1 MYSRGSS
8 NKRRQKG
15 LALLKRGHALQ
26 LSASD
31 LVGYLNCHH
40 LTHLDAQVAS
50 GALSKPDVWDPSLEV
65 LWERGAA
72 HERAY
77 VDHLRSLGL
86 KIFEIEGVG
95 VSQAQVEQT
104 MMAMRTGAEVIVQGA
119 FLEGVWSG
127 RTDVLLRVPAAS
139 ALGDWSY
146 EVVDTKLARE
156 TKGGTVLQLCLYSD
170 LLANAQGRTP
180 ERMRVV
186 TPGCG
191 FEPVSYRTAAY
202 AAYYRQVR
210 KALEAALAET
220 DGAPTYPKPKDHC
233 DICRWRRECDARR
246 RRDDHLCLVAGISA
260 TQIAELSRH
269 NITTLTGLAHL
280 PVPLPWKPER
290 GVAQSFERSREQA
303 RVQSEGRQSA
313 QPIYEALPLTPN
325 VGLHRLPEPSPG
337 DIFLDLEADPFVGEE
352 GLEFLF
358 GYVTADAAG
367 TRNYV
372 AEWAFSRAEERRA
385 FEHFVDFVM
394 ARWRQYPGL
403 HIYHYAPY
411 EPSALKRLMGRY
423 ATREDEIDRMLRGS
437 LFVDL
442 YTIARQSIR
451 ASVERYSI
459 KNLEPFYDFN
469 RSVPLIEVRSAL
481 AKLQARLELNDAA
494 AISDESKD
502 IVLRYNRDDCLS
514 AQRLRD
520 WLEKIRVETIARG
533 ATISRPVAGNPEPPV
548 ELDERQRQVAAL
560 VDRLTADVPSDA
572 NERTT
577 EQQARWILAHS
588 LDWHRREQ
596 KSAWWEFFRLADLTP
611 GDLLDERAG
620 IAGLEYQGNVGG
632 TARAPIHRYRFPPQE
647 LELSEGDKLHF
658 SKEQEWGTV
667 AAISLA
673 SGTIDIKKR
682 GDTIG
687 VHPRAAFA
695 HEVVRTGVLADS
707 LSRLAAHVAEH
718 GITGMGGYQAAR
730 DLLLKFPPR
739 LDNEPLQKDAESAS
753 DAAVRVSTKLASGV
767 LPIQGPPGAGKTF
780 TAAQMIC
787 ALVKAGKKVGVT
799 ANSHKVIRNLLDKVV
814 EQAALAGLAIQCLQ
828 KVAEKTADASGI
840 RFETDNEK
848 ALAAIGTSCQV
859 LAGTAWL
866 WSRPDAFEIV
876 DTLFVDEA
884 AQMSLANV
892 LAVSQAGRVLVLLGD
907 PQQLEQPIQGS
918 HPEGTDVSALEHI
931 LDGAATIGKEQGMFL
946 EQTWRLHPDICSFTS
961 ELFYEGRLACRVG
974 LGHQGVNSQGRIRG
988 TGLRYLSVV
997 HEGNQNIA
1005 PEEAVAIQRLVE
1017 ETLAAGATWIDR
1029 DGRRRAVTVED
1040 ILIIAPYN
1048 AQVFEIQRR
1057 LPQARVGTVDKFQ
1070 GQEAAIVIYSVTT
1083 SSHADAPRGMEFLY
1097 SLNRLNVAVSRA
1109 KCVCVLASSPAIF
1122 EPACNTPRQME
1133 LANAYC
1139 RYRELATELP
1149 R

>member
-1 MYSRGSS
+1 M
-8 NKRRQKG
+8 
-15 LALLKRGHALQ
+15 LKRDNALQ

-40 LTHLDAQVAS
+40 LTHLDALVAT
-50 GALSKPDVWDPSLEV
+50 GALSKPAVWDPSLEV

-77 VDHLRSLGL
+77 VDHLRSPGRQ
-86 KIFEIEGVG
+86 IVEIEGVG
-95 VSQAQVEQT
+95 VTPVQVEKT
-104 MMAMRTGAEVIVQGA
+104 MAAMRAGVDVIVQGA

-127 RTDVLLRVPAAS
+127 RTDVLLRVPEAS

-156 TKGGTVLQLCLYSD
+156 TKGGTVLQLSLYSD
-170 LLANAQGRTP
+170 LLAKVQGRVP
-180 ERMRVV
+180 ERMHVV
-186 TPGCG
+186 TPGRG

-210 KALEAALAET
+210 TALERSLAIT
-220 DGAPTYPKPKDHC
+220 DGAPTYPQPKDHC
-233 DICRWRRECDARR
+233 DICRWRTECDARR
-246 RRDDHLCLVAGISA
+246 RRDDHLCLVAGITA

-269 NITTLTGLAHL
+269 DVTTLTGLAQL

-290 GVAQSFERSREQA
+290 GLAQSFERSREQA
-303 RVQSEGRQSA
+303 RIQWEGRRSA
-313 QPIYEALPLTPN
+313 QPIYEALPLTPGA
-325 VGLHRLPEPSPG
+325 GLYRLPAPSPG
-337 DIFLDLEADPFVGEE
+337 DIFLDLEADPFVGED

-358 GYVTADAAG
+358 GYVTMDTAG
-367 TRNYV
+367 ARNYV
-372 AEWAFSRAEERRA
+372 AEWAFSRAQERRA
-385 FEHFVDFVM
+385 FERFVDFVM
-394 ARWRQYPGL
+394 ARWAECPGL

-423 ATREDEIDRMLRGS
+423 ATREDELDRMLRAS

-442 YTIARQSIR
+442 YTVARQSIR

-459 KNLEPFYDFN
+459 KNLETFYDFN

-481 AKLQARLELNDAA
+481 AKLQARLELNDVAG
-494 AISDESKD
+494 ISDESKD
-502 IVLRYNRDDCLS
+502 IVLRYNRDGCLS

-520 WLEKIRVETIARG
+520 WLERIRGEMIGNG
-533 ATISRPVAGNPEPPV
+533 AAILRPASGNPEPPP

-560 VDRLTADVPSDA
+560 VERLTTDVPTDEL
-572 NERTT
+572 ERTT

-596 KSAWWEFFRLADLTP
+596 KSSWWEFFRLADLTP
-611 GDLLDERAG
+611 EDLLDERSG
-620 IAGLEYQGNVGG
+620 IAELVFRGSVGG
-632 TARAPIHRYRFPPQE
+632 TAKAPIHRYQFPPQE
-647 LELSEGDKLHF
+647 LELSEGDALHLSQQQKL
-658 SKEQEWGTV
+658 GTV
-667 AAISLA
+667 AAISA
-673 SGTIDIKKR
+673 ENGTIDIKKR
-682 GDTIG
+682 GDTASL
-687 VHPRAAFA
+687 HPRAAFA
-695 HEVVRTGVLADS
+695 HDLVRTDVMAEALLRFGI
-707 LSRLAAHVAEH
+707 HVADR
-718 GITGMGGYQAAR
+718 GIAGSGAYQAAR
-730 DLLLKFPPR
+730 DLLLKIPPR
-739 LDNEPLQKDAESAS
+739 LGEESLQVDGESAS

-814 EQAALAGLAIQCLQ
+814 EQAERAGLPIQCLQ
-828 KVAEKTADASGI
+828 KVAEKAADVPGI

-859 LAGTAWL
+859 MAGTAWL
-866 WSRPDAFEIV
+866 WSRPDAFEAV

-892 LAVSQAGRVLVLLGD
+892 LAVSQACRALVLLGD

-918 HPEGTDVSALEHI
+918 HPEGTDVSALEHV
-931 LDGAATIGKEQGMFL
+931 LGSAATIGKEQGLFL
-946 EQTWRLHPDICSFTS
+946 EKTWRLHPGICSFTS
-961 ELFYEGRLACRVG
+961 ELFYEGRLTCRVG
-974 LGHQGVNSQGRIRG
+974 EEHHEVRSAGRIRG

-997 HEGNQNIA
+997 HEGNQNSA
-1005 PEEAVAIQRLVE
+1005 PEEAEAIQRLVE
-1017 ETLAAGATWIDR
+1017 QTLAAGASWVDR
-1029 DGRRRAVTVED
+1029 DGQVRSITLDD

-1057 LPQARVGTVDKFQ
+1057 MPQARVGTVDKFQ

-1109 KCVCVLASSPAIF
+1109 KCVCVLVASPAIF

-1139 RYRELATELP
+1139 RYRERATALDL
-1149 R
+1149 